1 MNKTVK
7 TILIAFV
14 VVALLVAVAYA
25 VLVVNG
31 KPKTNLEPVTSGD
44 DLVALVD
51 KIYEGQGELYSSLMT
66 QVVDVTDN
74 DSVPYFT
81 GLENGENLEYLAVSE
96 PMMMSQAYSLVLAK
110 VKDGVD
116 ANVVAKEM
124 SENIDTRKWIC
135 VTAEKLYATSS
146 GDVVFLIM
154 TNEEMATPVYEKFK
168 TLAGNVNEVYEKTEE
183 ESKTVVAKV
192 EGKEI
197 TAEELFNKMD
207 RVSGIT
213 IALSELTYQRFLN
226 NTEINK
232 FYNVETKE
240 WLDKDVKED
249 IEDQIAT
256 EKDNFKKG
264 TYVEYG
270 YDPKEMSFDD
280 FIDVV
285 YSAKSEE
292 DLLLLFLY
300 STVVKDYTNSLLDVA
315 VKENK
320 EYVESKVWPLVEG
333 KMKESLSK
341 YFNVKGVHL
350 LVCAY
355 EDTLDYINGGQI
367 VDPSKWSEN
376 QKQLYL
382 WEGTVKDYNSQDKE
396 IR

>member
-1 MNKTVK
+1 MKYT
-7 TILIAFV
+7 TTPV
-14 VVALLVAVAYA
+14 VLNAGELKVIFYNIKQVPADKYEDLDEDAKKAADEKALASLKEDEITTTYI
-25 VLVVNG
+25 N
-31 KPKTNLEPVTSGD
+31 N
-44 DLVALVD
+44 
-51 KIYEGQGELYSSLMT
+51 KIYELFAEKNLVIYDT
-66 QVVDVTDN
+66 V
-74 DSVPYFT
+74 
-81 GLENGENLEYLAVSE
+81 LENSYKTNISKSNVEYKGEGES
-96 PMMMSQAYSLVLAK
+96 
-110 VKDGVD
+110 
-116 ANVVAKEM
+116 
-124 SENIDTRKWIC
+124 T
-135 VTAEKLYATSS
+135 
-146 GDVVFLIM
+146 
-154 TNEEMATPVYEKFK
+154 
-168 TLAGNVNEVYEKTEE
+168 TL
-183 ESKTVVAKV
+183 VAKV
-192 EGKEI
+192 DGFEYS
-197 TAEELFNKMD
+197 ADELFKAMD
-207 RVSGIT
+207 KVSGVT

-350 LVCAY
+350 LVQAY
-355 EDTLDYINGGQI
+355 ESKEDMYFNAVRSYIQQGYYHEALNVLSQMTNRNARWYYY
-367 VDPSKWSEN
+367 SAMC
-376 QKQLYL
+376 
-382 WEGTVKDYNSQDKE
+382 NSRIGNNVTAMEHAQMAVQME
-396 IR
+396 P